1 MLCYDEMSQLAG
13 ASNFDEWFKLL
24 NRQAAKLGFS
34 RILFGLKCKTDAT
47 FEKATILSS
56 YSEAWRQKYDS
67 EGYAYIDPV
76 VAHSFRSNL
85 PLIWTGQATTQPQE
99 NEFFEEASS
108 YGLQQGLTLPLH
120 AVNGYAGMLSFSN
133 DHGSGRAHL
142 QHIHQALPHAAVLRD
157 FALESAGHLLG
168 KSDEAIH
175 LTKRELEV
183 LKWGAAGKTTWE
195 TSMILACSEAAI
207 DFHFKNI
214 RKKFKVSSRRTA
226 IVKAIQNGLITP

>member
-1 MLCYDEMSQLAG
+1 MNQLTEA
-13 ASNFDEWFKLL
+13 ANFDEWFKQL
-24 NRQAAKLGFS
+24 NKLAGTLGFS
-34 RILFGLKCKTDAT
+34 RILFGLKCKTDTSFDSA
-47 FEKATILSS
+47 IIHSS
-56 YSEAWRQKYDS
+56 YSEAWRLKYDR

-76 VAHSFRSNL
+76 VAHSFKSNV
-85 PLIWTGQATTQPQE
+85 PLIWGQQACTQTQE
-99 NEFFEEASS
+99 YEFFEEASM

-120 AVNGYAGMLSFSN
+120 AVNGYAGMFSLSN
-133 DHGSGRAHL
+133 DHGNDREQLA
-142 QHIHQALPHAAVLRD
+142 QIQQTLPHAAILRD
-157 FALESAGHLLG
+157 FALESAAQLLG
-168 KSDEAIH
+168 KADNSSIH

-226 IVKAIQNGLITP
+226 IVKAIQQNLITP